1 MKARH
6 DTFRRDETVTAA
18 GLLMPATVILA
29 IFTLYPILSAG
40 YLSLTSWNGLTPS
53 KDFIGLGNYTRL
65 ATDPEFQNS
74 LLVTIVYAFG
84 VCILSIVSGLTVAA
98 LLDAPIRG
106 RAIYRTIFFLPVV
119 TSSAAVAIVWKY
131 MFDDAGL
138 VNKLLDTVGVG
149 GIDWLQNR
157 WLALLLLTIL
167 TVWKNIGFNAIL
179 YLTAMQALPVSVYE
193 AAQLDGASAWQ
204 SFTRITVP
212 LLRPMT
218 FFVSVQSLITAFQSF
233 DLAYVFTEGGP
244 RGGTDVLGMLMYR
257 QAFRLDGFGYG
268 AAISF
273 ASLAL
278 VLAVTA
284 IQWRVTSKEER

>member
-18 GLLMPATVILA
+18 GLLAPATVILA

-65 ATDPEFQNS
+65 AADPEFQNS

-84 VCILSIVSGLTVAA
+84 VCILSIISGLTVAA

-106 RAIYRTIFFLPVV
+106 RAIYRTIVFLPVV
-119 TSSAAVAIVWKY
+119 TSSA
-131 MFDDAGL
+131 GR

-193 AAQLDGASAWQ
+193 AAELDGASAWQ

-233 DLAYVFTEGGP
+233 DLVYVFTEGGP

-273 ASLAL
+273 VSLAL

>member
-233 DLAYVFTEGGP
+233 DLAYVFPEGGP

-273 ASLAL
+273 VSLAL

>member
-1 MKARH
+1 MKTRH
-6 DTFRRDETVTAA
+6 DKYRRDEVLTAT
-18 GLLMPATVILA
+18 GLLTPATIILA

-53 KDFIGLGNYTRL
+53 KDFIGLGNYARL

-84 VCILSIVSGLTVAA
+84 VCILSIISGLTVAA

-138 VNKLLDTVGVG
+138 VNKLLDVVGAG
-149 GIDWLQNR
+149 GVDWLQNR

-204 SFTRITVP
+204 RFMRITVP

-273 ASLAL
+273 VSLVL

>member
-179 YLTAMQALPVSVYE
+179 YLTAMQALP
-193 AAQLDGASAWQ
+193 
-204 SFTRITVP
+204 RIC
-212 LLRPMT
+212 L
-218 FFVSVQSLITAFQSF
+218 
-233 DLAYVFTEGGP
+233 
-244 RGGTDVLGMLMYR
+244 
-257 QAFRLDGFGYG
+257 
-268 AAISF
+268 
-273 ASLAL
+273 
-278 VLAVTA
+278 
-284 IQWRVTSKEER
+284 

>member
-6 DTFRRDETVTAA
+6 DAFRRDEAVTAA
-18 GLLMPATVILA
+18 GLLTPATIILA

-53 KDFIGLGNYTRL
+53 KEFIGLGNYTRL
-65 ATDPEFQNS
+65 AADPEFQNS

-84 VCILSIVSGLTVAA
+84 VCILSIISGLTVAA

-119 TSSAAVAIVWKY
+119 TSSAAAAIVWKY

-138 VNKLLDTVGVG
+138 VNKLLDAVGVG
-149 GIDWLQNR
+149 GVDWLQNR

-179 YLTAMQALPVSVYE
+179 YLTAMQALPISVYE

-218 FFVSVQSLITAFQSF
+218 FFVSIQSLITAFQSF

-273 ASLAL
+273 VSLAL

>member
-149 GIDWLQNR
+149 GIGWLQNR

-273 ASLAL
+273 VSLAL

>member
-6 DTFRRDETVTAA
+6 DRFRRDETVTAA
-18 GLLMPATVILA
+18 GLLAPATVILA

-65 ATDPEFQNS
+65 AADPEFQNS

-84 VCILSIVSGLTVAA
+84 VCILSIISGLTVAA

-138 VNKLLDTVGVG
+138 VNKLLDTVGLG

-193 AAQLDGASAWQ
+193 AAELDGASAWQ

-233 DLAYVFTEGGP
+233 DLVYVFTEGGP

-273 ASLAL
+273 VSLAL

>member
-1 MKARH
+1 
-6 DTFRRDETVTAA
+6 
-18 GLLMPATVILA
+18 
-29 IFTLYPILSAG
+29 
-40 YLSLTSWNGLTPS
+40 
-53 KDFIGLGNYTRL
+53 
-65 ATDPEFQNS
+65 
-74 LLVTIVYAFG
+74 
-84 VCILSIVSGLTVAA
+84 
-98 LLDAPIRG
+98 
-106 RAIYRTIFFLPVV
+106 
-119 TSSAAVAIVWKY
+119 

-138 VNKLLDTVGVG
+138 VNKLLDAVGVG
-149 GIDWLQNR
+149 GVDWLQNR

-218 FFVSVQSLITAFQSF
+218 FFVSIQSLITAFQSF

-273 ASLAL
+273 VSLAL

>member
-6 DTFRRDETVTAA
+6 DAFRRDEAVTAA
-18 GLLMPATVILA
+18 GLLTPATIILA

-53 KDFIGLGNYTRL
+53 KEFIGLGNYTRL
-65 ATDPEFQNS
+65 AADPEFQNS

-84 VCILSIVSGLTVAA
+84 VCILSIISGLTVAA

-119 TSSAAVAIVWKY
+119 TSSAAAAIVWKY

-138 VNKLLDTVGVG
+138 VNKLLDAVGVG

-218 FFVSVQSLITAFQSF
+218 FFVSIQSLITAFQSF

-273 ASLAL
+273 VSLAL

>member
-138 VNKLLDTVGVG
+138 VNKLLDTVGFG

-273 ASLAL
+273 VSLAL

>member
-74 LLVTIVYAFG
+74 LLITIVYAFG

-273 ASLAL
+273 VSLAL

>member
-6 DTFRRDETVTAA
+6 DAFRRDEAVTAA
-18 GLLMPATVILA
+18 GLLTPATIILA

-53 KDFIGLGNYTRL
+53 KEFIGLGNYTRL
-65 ATDPEFQNS
+65 AADPEFQNS

-84 VCILSIVSGLTVAA
+84 VCVLSIISGLTVAA

-119 TSSAAVAIVWKY
+119 TSSAAAAIVWKY

-138 VNKLLDTVGVG
+138 VNKLLDAVGVG
-149 GIDWLQNR
+149 GVDWLQNR

-218 FFVSVQSLITAFQSF
+218 FFVSIQSLITAFQSF

-273 ASLAL
+273 VSLAL

>member
-53 KDFIGLGNYTRL
+53 KEFIGLGNYTRL

-84 VCILSIVSGLTVAA
+84 VCILSIISGLTVAA

-273 ASLAL
+273 VSLAL

>member
-273 ASLAL
+273 VSLAL

-284 IQWRVTSKEER
+284 IQWRVTSKVER

>member
-204 SFTRITVP
+204 SFTRIIVP

-273 ASLAL
+273 VSLAL

>member
-65 ATDPEFQNS
+65 AADPEFQNS

-84 VCILSIVSGLTVAA
+84 VCILSIISGLTVAA

-193 AAQLDGASAWQ
+193 AAELDGASAWQ

-273 ASLAL
+273 VSLAL

>member
-6 DTFRRDETVTAA
+6 DAFRRDEAVTAA
-18 GLLMPATVILA
+18 GLLTPATIILA

-53 KDFIGLGNYTRL
+53 KEFIGLGNYTRL
-65 ATDPEFQNS
+65 AADPEFQNS

-84 VCILSIVSGLTVAA
+84 VCILSMISGLTVAA

-119 TSSAAVAIVWKY
+119 TSSAAAAIVWKY

-138 VNKLLDTVGVG
+138 VNKLLDAVGVG
-149 GIDWLQNR
+149 GVDWLQNR

-218 FFVSVQSLITAFQSF
+218 FFVSIQSLITAFQSF

-273 ASLAL
+273 VSLAL

>member
-6 DTFRRDETVTAA
+6 DAFRRDEAVTAA
-18 GLLMPATVILA
+18 GLLTPATIILA

-53 KDFIGLGNYTRL
+53 KEFIGLGNYTRL
-65 ATDPEFQNS
+65 AADPEFQNS

-84 VCILSIVSGLTVAA
+84 VCVLSIISGLTVAA

-119 TSSAAVAIVWKY
+119 TSSAAAAIVWKY

-138 VNKLLDTVGVG
+138 VNKLLDAVGVG

-218 FFVSVQSLITAFQSF
+218 FFVSIQSLITAFQSF

-273 ASLAL
+273 VSLAL

>member
-1 MKARH
+1 MKTRH
-6 DTFRRDETVTAA
+6 DAFRRDETATAA
-18 GLLMPATVILA
+18 GLLTPATVILA

-53 KDFIGLGNYTRL
+53 KDFIGLGNYARL
-65 ATDPEFQNS
+65 AADPEFQNS

-84 VCILSIVSGLTVAA
+84 VCILSIISGLTVAA

-119 TSSAAVAIVWKY
+119 TSSAAAAIVWKY

-138 VNKLLDTVGVG
+138 VNKLLDAVGVG
-149 GIDWLQNR
+149 GVDWLQNR
-157 WLALLLLTIL
+157 WLALLLLTLL

-273 ASLAL
+273 VSLAL

>member
-65 ATDPEFQNS
+65 AADPEFQNS

-84 VCILSIVSGLTVAA
+84 VCILSIISGLTVAA

-273 ASLAL
+273 VSLAL

>member
-179 YLTAMQALPVSVYE
+179 YLPAMQALPVSVYE

-273 ASLAL
+273 VSLAL

>member
-1 MKARH
+1 MKARN

-193 AAQLDGASAWQ
+193 AAQLDGASAWY

-273 ASLAL
+273 VSLAL

>member
-6 DTFRRDETVTAA
+6 DAFRRDEAVTAA
-18 GLLMPATVILA
+18 GLLTPATIILA

-53 KDFIGLGNYTRL
+53 KEFIGLGNYTRL
-65 ATDPEFQNS
+65 AADPEFQNS

-84 VCILSIVSGLTVAA
+84 VCILSIISGLTVAA

-119 TSSAAVAIVWKY
+119 TSSAAAAIVWKY

-138 VNKLLDTVGVG
+138 VNKLLDAVGVG
-149 GIDWLQNR
+149 GVGWLQNR

-218 FFVSVQSLITAFQSF
+218 FFVSIQSLITAFQSF

-273 ASLAL
+273 VSLAL

>member
-6 DTFRRDETVTAA
+6 DVFRRDETVTAA
-18 GLLMPATVILA
+18 GLLAPATVILA

-84 VCILSIVSGLTVAA
+84 VCILSIISGLTVAA

-138 VNKLLDTVGVG
+138 VNKLLDMVGVG

-273 ASLAL
+273 VSLAL

>member
-1 MKARH
+1 
-6 DTFRRDETVTAA
+6 
-18 GLLMPATVILA
+18 
-29 IFTLYPILSAG
+29 
-40 YLSLTSWNGLTPS
+40 
-53 KDFIGLGNYTRL
+53 
-65 ATDPEFQNS
+65 
-74 LLVTIVYAFG
+74 
-84 VCILSIVSGLTVAA
+84 
-98 LLDAPIRG
+98 
-106 RAIYRTIFFLPVV
+106 
-119 TSSAAVAIVWKY
+119 

-138 VNKLLDTVGVG
+138 VNKLLDVVGAG
-149 GIDWLQNR
+149 GVDWLQNR

-204 SFTRITVP
+204 RFMRITVP

-273 ASLAL
+273 VSLAL

>member
-273 ASLAL
+273 VSLAL

>member
-119 TSSAAVAIVWKY
+119 TSSAAGAIVWKY

-273 ASLAL
+273 VSLAL

>member
-244 RGGTDVLGMLMYR
+244 RGGTDILGMLMYR

-273 ASLAL
+273 VSLAL

>member
-6 DTFRRDETVTAA
+6 DVFRWDETVTAV
-18 GLLMPATVILA
+18 GLLAPATVILA

-84 VCILSIVSGLTVAA
+84 VCILSIISGLTVAA

-138 VNKLLDTVGVG
+138 VNKILDTVGLG

-233 DLAYVFTEGGP
+233 DLAYVFNEGGP

-273 ASLAL
+273 VSLAL

>member
-1 MKARH
+1 MKVRH
-6 DTFRRDETVTAA
+6 DRYRREEVTTAT
-18 GLLMPATVILA
+18 GLLAPATIILA

-40 YLSLTSWNGLTPS
+40 YLSLTSWNGLTPT

-65 ATDPEFQNS
+65 VGDPEFRNS
-74 LLVTIVYAFG
+74 LLVTIVYALG
-84 VCILSIVSGLTVAA
+84 VCTLSIISGLTVAA

-119 TSSAAVAIVWKY
+119 TSSAAAAIVWKY
-131 MFDDAGL
+131 MFDDVGL
-138 VNKLLDTVGVG
+138 VNKLLDAVGVG

-179 YLTAMQALPVSVYE
+179 YLTAMQSLPVSVYE

-204 SFTRITVP
+204 RFTRITVP

-218 FFVSVQSLITAFQSF
+218 FFVSIQSLITAFQSF

-273 ASLAL
+273 VSLAL

>member
-6 DTFRRDETVTAA
+6 DTFRRDEPVTAA

-84 VCILSIVSGLTVAA
+84 VCILSIISGLTVAA

-273 ASLAL
+273 VSLAL

>member
-84 VCILSIVSGLTVAA
+84 VCILSIISGLTVAA

-138 VNKLLDTVGVG
+138 VNKLLDTVGFG

-273 ASLAL
+273 VSLAL

>member
-65 ATDPEFQNS
+65 TTDPEFQNS

-273 ASLAL
+273 VSLAL

>member
-6 DTFRRDETVTAA
+6 DAFRRDEAVTAA
-18 GLLMPATVILA
+18 GLLTPATIILA
-29 IFTLYPILSAG
+29 MFTLYPILSAG

-53 KDFIGLGNYTRL
+53 KEFIGLGNYTRL
-65 ATDPEFQNS
+65 AADPEFQNS

-84 VCILSIVSGLTVAA
+84 VCILSIISGLTVAA

-119 TSSAAVAIVWKY
+119 TSSAAAAIVWKY

-138 VNKLLDTVGVG
+138 VNKLLDAVGVG
-149 GIDWLQNR
+149 GVDWLQNR

-218 FFVSVQSLITAFQSF
+218 FFVSIQSLITAFQSF

-273 ASLAL
+273 VSLAL

>member
-6 DTFRRDETVTAA
+6 DAFRRDEVVTAA
-18 GLLMPATVILA
+18 GLLTPATIILA

-53 KDFIGLGNYTRL
+53 KEFIGLGNYTRL
-65 ATDPEFQNS
+65 AADPEFQNS

-84 VCILSIVSGLTVAA
+84 VCILSIISGLTVAA

-119 TSSAAVAIVWKY
+119 TSSAAAAIVWKY

-138 VNKLLDTVGVG
+138 VNKLLDAVGVG
-149 GIDWLQNR
+149 GVDWLQNR

-218 FFVSVQSLITAFQSF
+218 FFVSIQSLITAFQSF

-273 ASLAL
+273 VSLAL

>member
-149 GIDWLQNR
+149 GIDWLQHR

-273 ASLAL
+273 VSLAL

>member
-273 ASLAL
+273 VSLAL

-284 IQWRVTSKEER
+284 IHWRVTSKEER

>member
-18 GLLMPATVILA
+18 GLLAPATVILA

-65 ATDPEFQNS
+65 AADPEFQNS

-84 VCILSIVSGLTVAA
+84 VCILSIISGLTVAA

-233 DLAYVFTEGGP
+233 DLVYVFTEGGP

-273 ASLAL
+273 VSLAL

>member
-40 YLSLTSWNGLTPS
+40 YLSLTSWNGLTLS

-273 ASLAL
+273 VSLAL